1 MVSHTEA
8 QHGTGKDTGTCIR
21 VAVCHTAPPGSSRAA
36 HLPPIEVQG
45 CELPKVGIAHV
56 HVERLALVN
65 IGPAVGRHVHQHPL
79 FNLPHCLVQ
88 RLQTVRNV

>member
-1 MVSHTEA
+1 MELRTGPVYNTAQGHSISYSRAQHRQGEIREMVSHTEA

-56 HVERLALVN
+56 HVE
-65 IGPAVGRHVHQHPL
+65 
-79 FNLPHCLVQ
+79 
-88 RLQTVRNV
+88 